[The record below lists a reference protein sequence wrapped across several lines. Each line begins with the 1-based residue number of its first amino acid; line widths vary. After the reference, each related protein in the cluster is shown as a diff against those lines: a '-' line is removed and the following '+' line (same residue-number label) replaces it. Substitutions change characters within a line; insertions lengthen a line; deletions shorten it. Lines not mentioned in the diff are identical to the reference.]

1 MPISEATNK
10 SFVRGMNDL
19 DNDELQLVAALIVSI
34 SLLLNCYFIAN
45 RHCDC

>member
-1 MPISEATNK
+1 
-10 SFVRGMNDL
+10 MNDL
-19 DNDELQLVAALIVSI
+19 NNDELQLLAGFIVCI